1 MARINLKSGNLENGN
16 FYLAISGWPS
26 PSTTLSL
33 ELGPSLVTA
42 VFSLGHIDLHLHLHF
57 TSLHSL
63 TQIIYILDRRE
74 SEHIVDNFT
83 TKTTS
88 AARLTLGPATWI
100 CTFVCGILPACQA
113 CWMYVLNTAS
123 QHLAMA
129 MNEPEHENSH
139 PRCGNKSSKQGLS
152 LNRSQCGGCS
162 TEYNTLSSSQVV
174 CKWFCAPTLHR
185 VWSGFSN
192 RRTVTY
198 GGETAYWGR
207 ICVGTAAA
215 YVRLPTLGS
224 KDIVAITRRDSDLEA
239 FSHKPSDGSFAPLA
253 CRPSTWTNCLNL
265 RFLSYWAG
273 LLLQQRVISRVKLTC
288 LTTV

>member
-1 MARINLKSGNLENGN
+1 M
-16 FYLAISGWPS
+16 Y
-26 PSTTLSL
+26 
-33 ELGPSLVTA
+33 
-42 VFSLGHIDLHLHLHF
+42 
-57 TSLHSL
+57 
-63 TQIIYILDRRE
+63 
-74 SEHIVDNFT
+74 
-83 TKTTS
+83 
-88 AARLTLGPATWI
+88 TLGTPDCINKRAD
-100 CTFVCGILPACQA
+100 PS
-113 CWMYVLNTAS
+113 YVS
-123 QHLAMA
+123 GRRIIGH
-129 MNEPEHENSH
+129 NSH
-139 PRCGNKSSKQGLS
+139 TNYLCKNYSCLSMEAIWVATGRDVAAGNGSYTRGNKSSNQGLS

-162 TEYNTLSSSQVV
+162 TEYNTLTSSQVV

-198 GGETAYWGR
+198 DGETAYWGR

-224 KDIVAITRRDSDLEA
+224 KDIVAITRWDSDLEA

-273 LLLQQRVISRVKLTC
+273 LLLQQQVISRVKLTC